1 MTDRLDRIESLVE
14 GNAKSIEA
22 LNEVISQNMQALNT
36 SLMELKNRTDSNA
49 KSIEALS
56 HQLAEDRAERKE
68 RERRYEKDRAHV
80 FEWMARLAAA
90 QADFYEVQSYYLT
103 QFEKIDDKLT
113 TILDRLTPPEESTP

>member
-22 LNEVISQNMQALNT
+22 LNV
-36 SLMELKNRTDSNA
+36 SLMELKSRTDSNA
-49 KSIEALS
+49 KSIEALC